1 MEHNLVGYAEYYS
14 YGCTKI
20 LGSSEFT
27 RETDHSRR
35 DFSIEVTY
43 EIRVFLKGAQKE
55 VFSSILKK
63 SL

>member
-1 MEHNLVGYAEYYS
+1 MEKLKTLLDLILKSFQLCSNLL
-14 YGCTKI
+14 TI
-20 LGSSEFT
+20 QLITT
-27 RETDHSRR
+27 RRQSAT
-35 DFSIEVTY
+35 IEVTY